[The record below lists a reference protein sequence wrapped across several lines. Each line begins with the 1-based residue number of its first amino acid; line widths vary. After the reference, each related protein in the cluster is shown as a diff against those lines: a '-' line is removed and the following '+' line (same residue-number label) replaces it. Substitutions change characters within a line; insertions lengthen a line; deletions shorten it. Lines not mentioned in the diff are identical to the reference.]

1 MTTQVPVK
9 RPPEARGDV
18 TRPFELFDQ
27 MEEWMKSMMPWRP
40 HLPESLAW
48 TSAMPQIDIV
58 DREAELLVRCAT
70 PGFTKDDI
78 EVTTTNDAVTI
89 RGTRRAET
97 EEKGEYYRKE
107 IRREDFLRTVHL
119 PALVDDTKAK
129 ASFKDGVLELVLPKV
144 EKARRHTLKIE

>member
-9 RPPEARGDV
+9 RPPEARGELL
-18 TRPFELFDQ
+18 RPFELFEQ
-27 MEEWMKSMMPWRP
+27 MEQWMERMLPWRP
-40 HLPESLAW
+40 LLPESFAL
-48 TSAMPQIDIV
+48 TGAMPQIDIV
-58 DREAELLVRCAT
+58 DREAEVLVRCAV

-89 RGTRRAET
+89 RGSRRAEA

-119 PALVDDTKAK
+119 PSLVDDSKAK
-129 ASFKDGVLELVLPKV
+129 ASYKDGILELVLPKV
-144 EKARRHTLKIE
+144 ETARKHTVKIE